1 MTRGAALT
9 VGTVLLLVAAPAARA
24 QQGDALDERLVALTY
39 HKVSGDPL
47 DVRAAAERGE
57 AVRRVSTFDR
67 PDAVRAEM
75 ARLQADLAAAS
86 PAREFVMRVTDQISE
101 YDHDRGE
108 FSIVLFRPGYFVPV
122 DAFDQRYQLV
132 FSNAER
138 ARAIA
143 MDKTRARDFDA
154 RLNQAGRSVVNEI
167 RFRVTGAGDPAGA
180 VTGARVIRAELVGVR
195 LLDRDDRVVF
205 VPDVRPA
212 SIAGAAAG
220 ANGAASAAPAAF
232 DLARAD
238 VAGFRVG
245 VKARDLE
252 ATLTRLFGPVT
263 RAKASGSGYPGFTET
278 IESNPMGCMTIPGR
292 RDNARPGDVCVTA
305 FLDDGEIVRA
315 IRVERVFPFIEA
327 EVFRRTLVQKYGP
340 VDGAQSGG
348 NFSLGWGPVVVPALL
363 YDRSGPSTALTAH
376 YVTDEDFMA
385 SGLNSLPRIRVV
397 LHVVD
402 ARWANAPGRR

>member
-1 MTRGAALT
+1 MMRRTPFAIGAAL
-9 VGTVLLLVAAPAARA
+9 LLAAPPAARA
-24 QQGDALDERLVALTY
+24 QQGVGLDERLIALTY
-39 HKVSGDPL
+39 HKVSGDAL

-57 AVRRVSTFDR
+57 AVQRVSTFDR
-67 PDAVRAEM
+67 PDAVRSEM
-75 ARLQADLAAAS
+75 ARLQAELAAAS

-132 FSNAER
+132 FANAER

-143 MDKTRARDFDA
+143 MDKAHARDFDA

-167 RFRVTGAGDPAGA
+167 RFRVIGAGDPAGA

-195 LLDRDDRVVF
+195 LLDRDDRVVHA
-205 VPDVRPA
+205 PDLRAAPGGL
-212 SIAGAAAG
+212 AGAGVSAG
-220 ANGAASAAPAAF
+220 ASGATPAAF
-232 DLARAD
+232 DIASAD
-238 VAGFRVG
+238 VAGFRLG

-252 ATLTRLFGPVT
+252 ATLTRMFGPVT
-263 RAKASGSGYPGFTET
+263 RAKASGSGYAGFTET
-278 IESNPMGCMTIPGR
+278 IELNPMGCMTIPGR

-305 FLDDGEIVRA
+305 FLDHGEIVRA

-340 VDGAQSGG
+340 VAGAQSGG
-348 NFSLGWGPVVVPALL
+348 NFSLGWGPTVAPALL
-363 YDRSGPSTALTAH
+363 YDRSGPPTALTAH
-376 YVTDEDFMA
+376 YVTDDDFMA
-385 SGLNSLPRIRVV
+385 NGLNSLPRIRVV
-397 LHVVD
+397 LHMVD
-402 ARWANAPGRR
+402 ARWASAQGR